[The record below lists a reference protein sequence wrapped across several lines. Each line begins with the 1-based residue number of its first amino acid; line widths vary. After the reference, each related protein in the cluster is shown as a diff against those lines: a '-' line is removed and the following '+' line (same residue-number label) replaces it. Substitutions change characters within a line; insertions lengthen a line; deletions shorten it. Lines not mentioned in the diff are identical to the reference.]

1 MASQVRSALATL
13 QPGERAAVE
22 LAYFGGRTYREVA
35 MELGEAEGTV
45 KSRIRTG
52 LKRLRVEL
60 TALGVTVVDA

>member
-1 MASQVRSALATL
+1 
-13 QPGERAAVE
+13 
-22 LAYFGGRTYREVA
+22 